1 MHALEKVNI
10 KISETDTNKVDGY
23 QKLCYHTNRNLYEG
37 GETVSD
43 VKTQVLKRVENYLE
57 SADEEKRKELLYWLE
72 GFAYHAQSTADQ
84 PKKDAS

>member
-1 MHALEKVNI
+1 M
-10 KISETDTNKVDGY
+10 
-23 QKLCYHTNRNLYEG
+23 
-37 GETVSD
+37 SD

-84 PKKDAS
+84 QKKDAS